1 MAAFLGRFG
10 RRVLTGGVFAAA
22 GATLGASA
30 FAGSSNRTIECG
42 QKFDNSAF
50 VFIKPHANTKAAQE
64 LVKSTL
70 LAKGIRI
77 TKVSYLSFEL

>member
-1 MAAFLGRFG
+1 MAAFFGRVG

-30 FAGSSNRTIECG
+30 YVSSSNRTIDCG

-70 LAKGIRI
+70 LAKGIKI
-77 TKVSYLSFEL
+77 TKVPT

>member
-1 MAAFLGRFG
+1 MAAFMGRFG

-22 GATLGASA
+22 GATVGASA
-30 FAGSSNRTIECG
+30 YSFSSNRTIECG

-70 LAKGIRI
+70 RSKGIKI
-77 TKVSYLSFEL
+77 TKVRC

>member
-1 MAAFLGRFG
+1 MAAFFGRVG

-22 GATLGASA
+22 GATLGTSA
-30 FAGSSNRTIECG
+30 YVSSSNRTIDCG

-70 LAKGIRI
+70 LAKGIKI
-77 TKVSYLSFEL
+77 TKVPT